1 MGPHSRRWQ
10 SSAPRPQPRFRLR
23 RPGSTR
29 KLFSSGDEAPAVSQE
44 PPQTGHFRPDRSS
57 LNPPLFSHSAWAASN
72 LPYRET
78 ETQTRRERYGERK
91 TEQGRDRD
99 EERQRHGERNS
110 PTEETDRGR
119 DREAGDRDYGVAFSR
134 DFKLFDR
141 KSANVVTSC
150 SVVMPHYQRSCL

>member
-72 LPYRET
+72 LPT
-78 ETQTRRERYGERK
+78 ERQRHRHGERDTERERQSKG
-91 TEQGRDRD
+91 DRD

-141 KSANVVTSC
+141 KFAKVVTSY

>member
-10 SSAPRPQPRFRLR
+10 SSAPRPRPRFRLR

-57 LNPPLFSHSAWAASN
+57 LNPPPFSHSAWAASN

-78 ETQTRRERYGERK
+78 ETQTRRERYRERK
-91 TEQGRDRD
+91 TEQGRPRRGETEARREKQPDR
-99 EERQRHGERNS
+99 G
-110 PTEETDRGR
+110 DRGR

-141 KSANVVTSC
+141 KFAKVVTSY